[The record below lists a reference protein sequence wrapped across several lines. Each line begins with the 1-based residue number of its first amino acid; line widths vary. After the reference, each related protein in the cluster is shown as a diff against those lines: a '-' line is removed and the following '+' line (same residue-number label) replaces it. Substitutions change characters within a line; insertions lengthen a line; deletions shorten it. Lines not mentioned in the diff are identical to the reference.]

1 MRIFKYPS
9 NRNLKHRRPARP
21 PVPALE
27 WVRDISGK
35 AARTTAI
42 GSRQLLV
49 ENHTGIL
56 DFSDTS
62 VSLNTGC
69 GPIVISGDGLS
80 LSDVRMGTLIVRGM
94 IRQVQLPCEGSLKDE
109 G

>member
-9 NRNLKHRRPARP
+9 DHNFKPRHISRP

-27 WVRDISGK
+27 WIRDISGK
-35 AARTTAI
+35 AARATAI
-42 GSRQLLV
+42 GNRQLLV
-49 ENHTGIL
+49 ENHSGII

-69 GPIVISGDGLS
+69 GPLTVNGRNLF
-80 LSDVRMGTLIVRGM
+80 LTDVRMGVLIVRGE
-94 IRQVQLPCEGSLKDE
+94 IHQVLFSCEGGLKDE
-109 G
+109 K